1 MGKNGIPMPRSPRIS
16 VIQLRY
22 SNMKGNLGTGRFTTR
37 GICNSENVLPT
48 LYSSWTHCIYLHANV
63 DAPLY
68 ATDECLFQEVRE
80 PQSSRGAALHRLQ
93 LWPHHKMLRITAAM
107 AAGLTEH
114 VWTLEEIAR
123 LAN

>member
-1 MGKNGIPMPRSPRIS
+1 MLYRGSKVVLGSPVFDGLGQMPLQLVWMPGECLAIVLFHSTLGKNGIPMPRSPRIS

-63 DAPLY
+63 DA
-68 ATDECLFQEVRE
+68 
-80 PQSSRGAALHRLQ
+80 
-93 LWPHHKMLRITAAM
+93 
-107 AAGLTEH
+107 
-114 VWTLEEIAR
+114 
-123 LAN
+123 